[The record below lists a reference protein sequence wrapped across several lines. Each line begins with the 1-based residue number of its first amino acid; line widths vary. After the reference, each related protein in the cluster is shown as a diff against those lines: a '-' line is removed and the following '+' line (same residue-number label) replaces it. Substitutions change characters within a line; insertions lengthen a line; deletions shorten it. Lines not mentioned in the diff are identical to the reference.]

1 MTFRRRPLLAAPLL
15 AAATLP
21 FARAAAAQEAARLVA
36 AFPPGAALDGIARI
50 LAEEAAQAGLGT
62 TVVENRPGANG
73 NIAGAHV
80 ARARPDGRTLLFTID
95 TTLTVNPH
103 LYPDLGYD
111 PAALAPVALAGT
123 YPVALLVH
131 PGSGISTLS
140 QFIAATR
147 SRALFYSSGGNG
159 SPGHLAMEAL
169 RAALGIPVERLEH
182 VPQRG
187 NAEAIQ
193 ELVSGRVQ
201 AGFLAVSG
209 GAGLVRDGRLRPL
222 AISGTRRMALLPDV
236 PTIPEAGGPAGFA
249 IRFAY
254 LLMAPRGLDAA
265 LAARWAGLV
274 PSAFARETVRGRLAA
289 WAVEPDTG
297 AAAEAAAW
305 IADAH
310 ARWGQVVRASGMR
323 LG

>member
-1 MTFRRRPLLAAPLL
+1 MTTRRCLI
-15 AAATLP
+15 AAAGALALP
-21 FARAAAAQEAARLVA
+21 RLGHAQSELIRLIA

-50 LAEEAAQAGLGT
+50 LAEEAMHAGLGT
-62 TVVENRPGANG
+62 AVVENRPGANG

-80 ARARPDGRTLLFTID
+80 ARARADGRTWLVTID
-95 TTLTVNPH
+95 TSLAVNPH

-111 PAALAPVALAGT
+111 PAALQPVALAGT
-123 YPVALLVH
+123 FPLALLVH
-131 PGSGISTLS
+131 PASGITTLS
-140 QFIAATR
+140 EFLAAARTQP
-147 SRALFYSSGGNG
+147 LFYTSGGNG

-169 RAALGIPVERLEH
+169 RAALGLPPDRLEH

-193 ELVSGRVQ
+193 DLLAGRVQ

-222 AISGTRRMALLPDV
+222 AISGTRRMALLPEV
-236 PTIPEAGGPAGFA
+236 PTIPEAGGPPGFA

-254 LLMAPRGLDAA
+254 LLLAPRGLDAA
-265 LAARWAGLV
+265 LATRWAALV
-274 PSAFARETVRGRLAA
+274 PAAFAREAVRARLAA
-289 WAVEPDTG
+289 WGVEPDTG
-297 AAAEAAAW
+297 GPTEAAAW
-305 IADAH
+305 IAEAH
-310 ARWGQVVRASGMR
+310 ARWGRVVREAGMR

>member
-1 MTFRRRPLLAAPLL
+1 MTTRRCLI
-15 AAATLP
+15 AAAGALAFAP
-21 FARAAAAQEAARLVA
+21 PARAQGEVNRLIA

-50 LAEEAAQAGLGT
+50 LAEEAMHAGLGT

-80 ARARPDGRTLLFTID
+80 ARARPDGRTLLVTID
-95 TTLTVNPH
+95 TTLAVNPH

-111 PAALAPVALAGT
+111 PAALQPVALAGT
-123 YPVALLVH
+123 FPLALLVH
-131 PGSGISTLS
+131 PGTGITTLS
-140 QFIAATR
+140 EFVAAV
-147 SRALFYSSGGNG
+147 RARPLFYTSGGNG

-169 RAALGIPVERLEH
+169 RAALGIPPERLEH

-193 ELVSGRVQ
+193 DLLAGRVQ

-209 GAGLVRDGRLRPL
+209 GAGLVREGRLRPL
-222 AISGTRRMALLPDV
+222 AISGTRRMALLPEV
-236 PTIPEAGGPAGFA
+236 PTIAEAGGPAGFA

-265 LAARWAGLV
+265 LAARWAALV
-274 PSAFARETVRGRLAA
+274 PTAFAREAVRGRLAV

-297 AAAEAAAW
+297 GPAEAAAW
-305 IADAH
+305 IAEAH
-310 ARWGQVVRASGMR
+310 GRWGRVVREAGMR

>member
-1 MTFRRRPLLAAPLL
+1 MTPRRTLLA

-21 FARAAAAQEAARLVA
+21 LAPAARAQEAIRLVA

-50 LAEEAAQAGLGT
+50 LAEEAVHAGLGT

-73 NIAGAHV
+73 NIAGGQV

-95 TTLTVNPH
+95 TTLSVNPH

-111 PAALAPVALAGT
+111 PAALQPVALAGSF
-123 YPVALLVH
+123 PLALLVH
-131 PGSGISTLS
+131 PGTGITTLAELV
-140 QFIAATR
+140 AAA
-147 SRALFYSSGGNG
+147 RARPLFYTSGGNG

-169 RAALGIPVERLEH
+169 RAALGIPQERLEH

-193 ELVSGRVQ
+193 DLVSGRVQ

-209 GAGLVRDGRLRPL
+209 GAGLVREGRLRPL
-222 AISGTRRMALLPDV
+222 AISGTRRMALLPEV
-236 PTIPEAGGPAGFA
+236 PTIPEAGGPAGFD

-254 LLMAPRGLDAA
+254 LLMAPRGMDAA
-265 LAARWAGLV
+265 LVARWAALV
-274 PSAFARETVRGRLAA
+274 PAAFARETVRARLAA
-289 WAVEPDTG
+289 WAVEPDAG
-297 AAAEAAAW
+297 GPAEAAAW
-305 IADAH
+305 VAEAR
-310 ARWGQVVRASGMR
+310 ARWGRVVRESGMR